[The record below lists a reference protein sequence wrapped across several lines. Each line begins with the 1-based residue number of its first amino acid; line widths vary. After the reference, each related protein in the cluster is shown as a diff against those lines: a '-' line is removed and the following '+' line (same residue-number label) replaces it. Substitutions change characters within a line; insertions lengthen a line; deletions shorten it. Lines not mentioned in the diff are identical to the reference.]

1 MKNIF
6 KSFSTV
12 VAIAVAAFAGT
23 GCEGFLDANS
33 STATDDTIV
42 LSNTSNL
49 DKVLVGTYNGLLM
62 GNTVNS
68 SDRGLAGLTGMMSYY
83 PLAGVDMTSL
93 KGMGTSEHTSYTFAD
108 GRTQASGDY
117 TEAIWCQYYD
127 HINRA
132 NIILSALPEA
142 AGTEADKNAI
152 SGQAKAIRAI
162 SYFQLIMNYQQT
174 YAIAKN
180 KRGVILR
187 TKADDPDQM
196 PFSTVEQVY
205 AQIVKDLEDAKTELK
220 DYSSTAPWRIDREV
234 ACAWLARVYQVMGTD
249 WQKVFDNAQE
259 VYNNHKTLL
268 TKDQWCGGF
277 DDFIKNQYNEFVW
290 GYQNTDLSNAGTS
303 TPFNMW
309 FNRLP
314 SGEESNSSQYIYSYI
329 TYFVTSQWLDLFEG
343 DDTDYRASRL
353 VKDDVVD
360 ADLYDQTKDVL
371 NVMLWHRTNNG
382 DKMTKAKWAYNKF
395 FHTGEAGQLRAD
407 VCLIRSSEML
417 LVMAEAAAHLSG
429 KQADALD
436 YLTTLQKARNVKNL
450 TTTTNQAELLEAIY
464 VERRKELLGETV
476 TGMFDNLRLQKDVTR
491 ELESEENEFAG
502 HFNDG
507 LLYWG
512 TKSGNTA
519 TLKHN
524 DYHYFCQ
531 IPEYEFARNK
541 EISQTDQ
548 NPFKGN

>member
-49 DKVLVGTYNGLLM
+49 DKVIVGTYNGLLM
-62 GNTVNS
+62 GNTVPS

-93 KGMGTSEHTSYTFAD
+93 KGMGTNEHTSYTFAD

-127 HINRA
+127 HINRC
-132 NIILSALPEA
+132 NIVLSALPEA
-142 AGTEADKNAI
+142 AGTDADKNAI

-162 SYFQLIMNYQQT
+162 SYFQLILNYQKT
-174 YAIAKN
+174 YAIAKD

-205 AQIVKDLEDAKTELK
+205 AQIVKDLEDAKVELK
-220 DYSSTAPWRIDREV
+220 DYNTSEPWRIDREV

-249 WQKVFDNAQE
+249 WQKVFENAQE

-290 GYQNTDLSNAGTS
+290 GYQNTDLSNAGNS

-309 FNRLP
+309 FNRIP
-314 SGEESNSSQYIYSYI
+314 SAGETNSSDYMYSYI

-353 VKDDVVD
+353 EKTEKVTDDDVF
-360 ADLYDQTKDVL
+360 DLDNSVAKY
-371 NVMLWHRTNNG
+371 MLWHRTENS
-382 DKMTKAKWAYNKF
+382 DKMVQGKWAYNKF
-395 FHTGEAGQLRAD
+395 FHLGEAGQLRAD

-417 LVMAEAAAHLSG
+417 LVMAEAAAQLG
-429 KQADALD
+429 KADALT

-450 TTTTNQAELLEAIY
+450 TTATDKAELLEAIY

-491 ELESEENEFAG
+491 VLESEDNNYAG
-502 HFNDG
+502 HFNEG

-512 TKSGNTA
+512 TRSGNTA

-524 DYHYFCQ
+524 DYQYFCQ

-541 EISQTDQ
+541 EISQADQ
-548 NPFKGN
+548 NPMKGN